1 MINKI
6 LGVFLG
12 LSCFLGQAQE
22 EATPKKYDLD
32 FNYFYGNIVEHNK
45 DIGHLITGHP
55 QGFIFSYNQKTFGEK
70 EWQRHFNFPDLGASL
85 IYQDMA
91 NPNLG
96 DHIGIYA
103 HYNFY

>member
-22 EATPKKYDLD
+22 VATPQKYDLD

-55 QGFIFSYNQKTFGEK
+55 QGFIFSYN
-70 EWQRHFNFPDLGASL
+70 
-85 IYQDMA
+85 
-91 NPNLG
+91 
-96 DHIGIYA
+96 
-103 HYNFY
+103 